1 MYIAGMVIGIRFV
14 FAFYERRVRR
24 VRKTV
29 VGIGTDRIL
38 SFNNIISKPY
48 RLHVQSKKYYNR
60 NNSRLNQTFSNG
72 LRHFNS
78 RPYNIF

>member
-1 MYIAGMVIGIRFV
+1 MYIAGMVGIRFV

-48 RLHVQSKKYYNR
+48 LHAIEKILQPK
-60 NNSRLNQTFSNG
+60 
-72 LRHFNS
+72 
-78 RPYNIF
+78 